1 MKIPTLITFHIYCV
15 FAVLTKKPAIVISCY
30 RKQEKEIEA
39 CLLDCISEI
48 KCFLLRA
55 RTTFILEP
63 SLKLF
68 L

>member
-48 KCFLLRA
+48 NF
-55 RTTFILEP
+55 FY
-63 SLKLF
+63 
-68 L
+68 